1 MSSVL
6 QDFLREQGYAVCQYH
21 GGGEFSLLSAV
32 PDWFNWIWGEPAGEK
47 KTLRLG
53 DKSPFLENFLVEAH
67 TFWSSRKKEA
77 LTSGLWVETLRDEIG
92 MPYEISLQATALKIG
107 EQRVLSIQNQA
118 ETAAEETRILQ
129 TARDGLLV
137 HERLQKEIQKKE
149 ILLHCIIHDLSQP
162 LTAMRGCFEILGLE
176 EHTERVRQVVEV
188 GKQQSEQQEGMIREV
203 LKAFSADLQDSVAAG
218 AAPAALPNVLR
229 CAEETV
235 TAFAPM
241 FQAKG
246 LLLRIDPSMNS
257 RVNPRFGGHRG
268 WTVVGETS
276 RLKRIFSNLVE
287 NALRYA
293 PSKTTV
299 TIGIEEDPPYLKA
312 YVEDEGPGL
321 PADLKASEIFK
332 LFAKGKVGGGKA
344 GLGLYF
350 CKVTVERWGGSIGCE
365 SVTPH
370 GARFWFRL
378 LAAKNQDLTVA
389 TPASVVLPGAS
400 TEKTKQSPATA
411 ATAPVG
417 PLRILLA
424 DDDAAIR
431 ELTELLLTR
440 QGHKVIAVPSGQE
453 ALRALEKETFDVVLL
468 DDEMPR
474 LSGAETAKRIRAL
487 ERSNA
492 GGNAKHQF
500 ILSLSGNNTEA
511 DQRRMMEAGI
521 DACLSKPFYAEELNR
536 ALAQFAFPAAKLPAA
551 KKATNVQTPDAAS
564 AKDAAVGTVDAALL
578 QRVGGDAKLLARMI
592 QTFLADYPKKLA
604 QLGSAVRRKDAAA
617 LAAIAHALKG
627 SISIFDAGR
636 ARDCAQELQ
645 DMGRQKLISGAA
657 KTLARLEE
665 EIANLEKKLRGYTA
679 DINTTGSQL
688 GKGKARGKT
697 LETRAKY

>member
-6 QDFLREQGYAVCQYH
+6 QDFLREQGYAVCEYH
-21 GGGEFSLLSAV
+21 GGGEFSLLNMA
-32 PDWFNWIWGEPAGEK
+32 PEWFSWIWGSADDEK

-53 DKSPFLENFLVEAH
+53 DKSAFLENFLVEAH
-67 TFWSSRKKEA
+67 TFWSSRKKGE

-92 MPYEISLQATALKIG
+92 MPYEISLQAAALRIG

-118 ETAAEETRILQ
+118 ETAAEERRILQ

-176 EHTERVRQVVEV
+176 EHTERGRQVVEV
-188 GKQQSEQQEGMIREV
+188 GKQQSEQQEQMIREV
-203 LKAFSADLQDSVAAG
+203 LKAFSADLQESVAAG
-218 AAPAALPNVLR
+218 AAPAVLPNVLR

-235 TAFAPM
+235 TAFGPM

-246 LLLRIDPSMNS
+246 LVLRVDSALN
-257 RVNPRFGGHRG
+257 GHRG
-268 WTVVGETS
+268 WTVMGEST

-293 PSKTTV
+293 PPKTTV
-299 TIGIEEDPPYLKA
+299 TIGIKEDPPYLKA

-321 PADLKASEIFK
+321 PADLKTSEIFK
-332 LFAKGKVGGGKA
+332 LFAKGKEGGGKA

-365 SVTPH
+365 NVTPH

-378 LAAKNQDLTVA
+378 LAAKNQDVGA
-389 TPASVVLPGAS
+389 TNASAVSSAAS
-400 TEKTKQSPATA
+400 NEKTKQGAGTA
-411 ATAPVG
+411 ATVAVA

-424 DDDAAIR
+424 DDDTAIR

-453 ALRALEKETFDVVLL
+453 ALRTLEKEAFDVILL

-487 ERSNA
+487 EKSNTKA
-492 GGNAKHQF
+492 EVKHQF

-511 DQRRMMEAGI
+511 DQRRMMDAGI

-536 ALAQFAFPAAKLPAA
+536 ALAQFAFPVAKVPEA
-551 KKATNVQTPDAAS
+551 KRATNVQMPNAPSATDAG
-564 AKDAAVGTVDAALL
+564 AKDTAVGTVDAELL

-592 QTFLADYPKKLA
+592 HIFLADYPKKLA
-604 QLGSAVRRKDAAA
+604 LLGSAVRRKDAAA
-617 LAAIAHALKG
+617 LAATAHALKG
-627 SISIFDAGR
+627 SISIFDTGK
-636 ARDCAQELQ
+636 ARECAHELQ
-645 DMGRQKLISGAA
+645 DMGRQKQISGAA
-657 KTLARLEE
+657 KTLVRLEE

-679 DINTTGSQL
+679 DINTTGSQI
-688 GKGKARGKT
+688 GKGKAREKLHSTG
-697 LETRAKY
+697 AKK

>member
-6 QDFLREQGYAVCQYH
+6 QDFLREQGFALCQYH
-21 GGGEFSLLSAV
+21 GGGEFSLLCTA
-32 PDWFNWIWGEPAGEK
+32 PDWFHWIWGEPGGEK

-53 DKSPFLENFLVEAH
+53 DKSPFLENFLVAAH
-67 TFWSSRKKEA
+67 TFWSSRKKGA

-92 MPYEISLQATALKIG
+92 MPYEISLQATALQIG
-107 EQRVLSIQNQA
+107 EQRVLSIKDQA

-129 TARDGLLV
+129 TARDAQLL

-176 EHTERVRQVVEV
+176 EHTERARQVVEV
-188 GKQQSEQQEGMIREV
+188 GKQQSEQQEGMIHEV
-203 LKAFSADLQDSVAAG
+203 LQAFSAELQDRLAAG
-218 AAPAALPNVLR
+218 SAPRAWPDVR
-229 CAEETV
+229 KCAEETV

-246 LLLRIDPSMNS
+246 LLLRIDP
-257 RVNPRFGGHRG
+257 RLDGRRA
-268 WTVVGETS
+268 WTVRGES
-276 RLKRIFSNLVE
+276 ARLKRVFSNLVE

-312 YVEDEGPGL
+312 YVEDEGPGF
-321 PADLKASEIFK
+321 PADSKASEIFK

-378 LAAKNQDLTVA
+378 LAARQEDVPAA
-389 TPASVVLPGAS
+389 TPTPAVISGAS
-400 TEKTKQSPATA
+400 SEKQGARKA
-411 ATAPVG
+411 ATAPVA

-440 QGHKVIAVPSGQE
+440 QGHKVMAVPSGQE
-453 ALRALEKETFDVVLL
+453 ALRALEKEPFDVILL

-487 ERSNA
+487 EKSGA
-492 GGNAKHQF
+492 GSDAKHQF
-500 ILSLSGNNTEA
+500 ILSLSGNNTES
-511 DQRRMMEAGI
+511 DQRRMMEAGV

-536 ALAQFAFPAAKLPAA
+536 ALAQFAFPAAKTTEGKKRTGVSAA
-551 KKATNVQTPDAAS
+551 NPPSAADAARG
-564 AKDAAVGTVDAALL
+564 AVDAELL
-578 QRVGGDAKLLARMI
+578 QRVGGDAKLLTRMI
-592 QTFLADYPKKLA
+592 HIFLADYPKKLA
-604 QLGSAVRRKDAAA
+604 QLGRAVRRKDAVA
-617 LAAIAHALKG
+617 LAATAHALKG
-627 SISIFDAGR
+627 SISIFDTGK
-636 ARDCAQELQ
+636 ARECAQELQ
-645 DMGRQKLISGAA
+645 DMGRQKQISGAA

-665 EIANLEKKLRGYTA
+665 EIANLERKLRGYTA
-679 DINTTGSQL
+679 DINTTGSQP
-688 GKGKARGKT
+688 GKGKVRAKT
-697 LETRAKY
+697 LETRAKH

>member
-6 QDFLREQGYAVCQYH
+6 QDFLREQGYALCQYH
-21 GGGEFSLLSAV
+21 GGGEFSLLCTA
-32 PDWFNWIWGEPAGEK
+32 PEWFEWIWGEADGEK

-53 DKSPFLENFLVEAH
+53 DKSPFLENFLVAAH
-67 TFWSSRKKEA
+67 AFWSSRKKGA

-92 MPYEISLQATALKIG
+92 TPYDISLQATALQLG

-118 ETAAEETRILQ
+118 ETAAEETRVLQ
-129 TARDGLLV
+129 TARDAQLI
-137 HERLQKEIQKKE
+137 HERLQTEIQKKE

-176 EHTERVRQVVEV
+176 EHTERARQVVEV

-203 LKAFSADLQDSVAAG
+203 LQAFSAELGDRLAAG
-218 AAPAALPNVLR
+218 TAPAAWPDVLR

-246 LLLRIDPSMNS
+246 LVLRIA
-257 RVNPRFGGHRG
+257 PRLGGHRA
-268 WTVVGETS
+268 WTVVGEPT

-293 PSKTTV
+293 PSQTTV
-299 TIGIEEDPPYLKA
+299 TIGIEEDAPYLKA

-321 PADLKASEIFK
+321 PADSKASEIFK

-365 SVTPH
+365 SVTPR

-378 LAAKNQDLTVA
+378 LAARNQDVTAA
-389 TPASVVLPGAS
+389 TPASAVISGAS
-400 TEKTKQSPATA
+400 REKQSAA
-411 ATAPVG
+411 REATAPVA

-440 QGHKVIAVPSGQE
+440 QGHQVMAVPSGQE
-453 ALRALEKETFDVVLL
+453 ALRALEKEPFDVILL

-474 LSGAETAKRIRAL
+474 LSGAETAKRIRAT
-487 ERSNA
+487 EKSSA
-492 GGNAKHQF
+492 GSGAKHQF
-500 ILSLSGNNTEA
+500 ILSLSGNNTES
-511 DQRRMMEAGI
+511 DQRRMLEAGI

-536 ALAQFAFPAAKLPAA
+536 ALAQFAFPAAKTAEGKKPTGVSAA
-551 KKATNVQTPDAAS
+551 HPPSAGNAALG
-564 AKDAAVGTVDAALL
+564 AVDAELL
-578 QRVGGDAKLLARMI
+578 QRVGGDAKLLTRMI
-592 QTFLADYPKKLA
+592 HIFLADYPKKLA
-604 QLGSAVRRKDAAA
+604 QLAGAVRRKDPVA
-617 LAAIAHALKG
+617 LAATAHALKG
-627 SISIFDAGR
+627 SISIFDTGK
-636 ARDCAQELQ
+636 ARECAQELQ
-645 DMGRQKLISGAA
+645 DMGRQKQISGAA
-657 KTLARLEE
+657 KTLVRLEE

-679 DINTTGSQL
+679 DINTTGARP
-688 GKGKARGKT
+688 GKGKVRGKT
-697 LETRAKY
+697 LETRAKH

>member
-6 QDFLREQGYAVCQYH
+6 QDFLREQGYALCQYH
-21 GGGEFSLLSAV
+21 GGGEFSLLCTA
-32 PDWFNWIWGEPAGEK
+32 PDWFNWIWGEADGEK
-47 KTLRLG
+47 ETLRLG
-53 DKSPFLENFLVEAH
+53 DKSPFLENFLVAAH
-67 TFWSSRKKEA
+67 TFWNSRKKGA

-92 MPYEISLQATALKIG
+92 MQYEISLQATALQIG
-107 EQRVLSIQNQA
+107 EQRVLSIKNQA

-129 TARDGLLV
+129 TARDALLD

-176 EHTERVRQVVEV
+176 EHTERARQVVEV
-188 GKQQSEQQEGMIREV
+188 GKQQSEQQEEMIREV
-203 LKAFSADLQDSVAAG
+203 LKAFSAELQDSIAAG
-218 AAPAALPNVLR
+218 TAPGGLPNVLR

-246 LLLRIDPSMNS
+246 LLLRVDA
-257 RVNPRFGGHRG
+257 RLGGHRG
-268 WTVVGETS
+268 WAVMGEST

-312 YVEDEGPGL
+312 YVQDEGPGL
-321 PADLKASEIFK
+321 PADLQASEIFK

-365 SVTPH
+365 SVAPH
-370 GARFWFRL
+370 GSRFWFRL
-378 LAAKNQDLTVA
+378 LAARNQDVAVA
-389 TPASVVLPGAS
+389 TPAPAAVSGPGS
-400 TEKTKQSPATA
+400 GKTKPSAPRETA
-411 ATAPVG
+411 APVG

-440 QGHKVIAVPSGQE
+440 QGHTVMAVPSGQE
-453 ALRALEKETFDVVLL
+453 ALRALEQEFFDVILL

-487 ERSNA
+487 EKPHA
-492 GGNAKHQF
+492 GSSAKHQF

-536 ALAQFAFPAAKLPAA
+536 ALAQFAFPAANTADA
-551 KKATNVQTPDAAS
+551 KKLTGAAAANPPGATNATPGAMEDPE
-564 AKDAAVGTVDAALL
+564 LL
-578 QRVGGDAKLLARMI
+578 QRVGGDAKLLTRMI
-592 QTFLADYPKKLA
+592 HTFLADYPKKLA
-604 QLGSAVRRKDAAA
+604 RLGSAVRRKDPVA
-617 LAAIAHALKG
+617 LAATAHALKG
-627 SISIFDAGR
+627 SISIFDTGK
-636 ARDCAQELQ
+636 ARECAQELQ
-645 DMGRQKLISGAA
+645 DMGRQKQISGAA

-688 GKGKARGKT
+688 GRGKARGTT
-697 LETRAKY
+697 LRTRAKH

>member
-6 QDFLREQGYAVCQYH
+6 QDFLREQGYAVCEYH
-21 GGGEFSLLSAV
+21 GGGEFSLLSAA
-32 PDWFNWIWGEPAGEK
+32 PEWFSWIWGEPDGEK

-67 TFWSSRKKEA
+67 TFWSSRKKGE

-92 MPYEISLQATALKIG
+92 MPYEISLQATALKLG

-118 ETAAEETRILQ
+118 QTATEERRILQ
-129 TARDGLLV
+129 TARDGLLA
-137 HERLQKEIQKKE
+137 HERLQREVQKKE

-176 EHTERVRQVVEV
+176 EHTERARQVVEV

-203 LKAFSADLQDSVAAG
+203 LKAFSAELKDSIAAG
-218 AAPAALPNVLR
+218 AAPDALPNVLR

-246 LLLRIDPSMNS
+246 LVLRIDP
-257 RVNPRFGGHRG
+257 RLGGHRG
-268 WTVVGETS
+268 WTVVGEST
-276 RLKRIFSNLVE
+276 RLRRIFSNLVE

-293 PSKTTV
+293 PPKTTV
-299 TIGIEEDPPYLKA
+299 TIGIEQDPPYLKA

-332 LFAKGKVGGGKA
+332 LFAKGKEGGGKA

-365 SVTPH
+365 NVTPQ

-378 LAAKNQDLTVA
+378 LAAKNQDVA
-389 TPASVVLPGAS
+389 VALSTSAVISGAS
-400 TEKTKQSPATA
+400 SEKTKQSAGTA

-417 PLRILLA
+417 ALRILLA

-453 ALRALEKETFDVVLL
+453 ALRALEKEAFDVILL

-474 LSGAETAKRIRAL
+474 LSGAETAKRIRTL
-487 ERSNA
+487 EKSHA

-536 ALAQFAFPAAKLPAA
+536 ALARCAFPAANVREA
-551 KKATNVQTPDAAS
+551 KKAANVATPNAAKGKDDAG
-564 AKDAAVGTVDAALL
+564 AKDAGAGTVDAELL

-592 QTFLADYPKKLA
+592 HIFLADYPKKLT
-604 QLGSAVRRKDAAA
+604 QLGGAVRRKDAEA
-617 LAAIAHALKG
+617 LAATAHALKG
-627 SISIFDAGR
+627 SISIFDTGR

-645 DMGRQKLISGAA
+645 DMGRQKQISGAA

-688 GKGKARGKT
+688 GKGKAREK
-697 LETRAKY
+697 LHHARAKN

>member
-1 MSSVL
+1 MSSLL
-6 QDFLREQGYAVCQYH
+6 QDFLREQGYALCQYH
-21 GGGEFSLLSAV
+21 GGGEFSLLCTA
-32 PDWFNWIWGEPAGEK
+32 PDWFDWIWGGADGEK

-53 DKSPFLENFLVEAH
+53 DKSPFLENFLVAAH
-67 TFWSSRKKEA
+67 TFWSARKKGA

-92 MPYEISLQATALKIG
+92 TPYEISLEATALQIG
-107 EQRVLSIQNQA
+107 DERLLSIRNQA

-162 LTAMRGCFEILGLE
+162 LTAMRGCFEILGQE
-176 EHTERVRQVVEV
+176 EHTERARQVVEV
-188 GKQQSEQQEGMIREV
+188 GKQQSEQQEEMIREV
-203 LKAFSADLQDSVAAG
+203 LKAFSAELQDSIAAG
-218 AAPAALPNVLR
+218 TAPAALPNVLR

-241 FQAKG
+241 FEAKG
-246 LLLRIDPSMNS
+246 LVLRIDARLS
-257 RVNPRFGGHRG
+257 GHRG
-268 WTVVGETS
+268 WAVMGEST

-293 PSKTTV
+293 PPKTTV

-312 YVEDEGPGL
+312 YVQDEGPGL
-321 PADLKASEIFK
+321 PADLKASEIFR

-378 LAAKNQDLTVA
+378 LAARNQDVTVA
-389 TPASVVLPGAS
+389 TPASAVVSGAS
-400 TEKTKQSPATA
+400 SEKIKQSARRKATA
-411 ATAPVG
+411 LVG

-440 QGHKVIAVPSGQE
+440 QGHKVLAVPSGQE
-453 ALRALEKETFDVVLL
+453 ALRALEKEPFDVILL

-474 LSGAETAKRIRAL
+474 LSGAETAKRIRTL
-487 ERSNA
+487 EKSHA
-492 GGNAKHQF
+492 GSHAKHQF

-511 DQRRMMEAGI
+511 DQRRMVEAGI
-521 DACLSKPFYAEELNR
+521 DACLSKPFYADELNR
-536 ALAQFAFPAAKLPAA
+536 ALAQFPFPAAKTADA
-551 KKATNVQTPDAAS
+551 KKRTGGLAVNPPGATNAALG
-564 AKDAAVGTVDAALL
+564 AVDAELL
-578 QRVGGDAKLLARMI
+578 QRVGGDAKLLTRI
-592 QTFLADYPKKLA
+592 IHTFLADYPKKLA
-604 QLGSAVRRKDAAA
+604 QLGSAVRRKDTAV
-617 LAAIAHALKG
+617 LAATAHALKG
-627 SISIFDAGR
+627 SISIFDTGK
-636 ARDCAQELQ
+636 ARECAQELQ
-645 DMGRQKLISGAA
+645 DMGRQKQISGAA

-679 DINTTGSQL
+679 DIKTTGSQL

-697 LETRAKY
+697 LETRAKH

>member
-6 QDFLREQGYAVCQYH
+6 QDFLREQGYALCQYH
-21 GGGEFSLLSAV
+21 GGGEFSLLCTA
-32 PDWFNWIWGEPAGEK
+32 PDWFNWIWGEADSENKP
-47 KTLRLG
+47 LRLG
-53 DKSPFLENFLVEAH
+53 DKSPFLENFLVAAH
-67 TFWSSRKKEA
+67 TFWSSRKKGA

-92 MPYEISLQATALKIG
+92 MQYEISLQATALQIG
-107 EQRVLSIQNQA
+107 EQRVLSIKNQA

-129 TARDGLLV
+129 TARDGRLA

-176 EHTERVRQVVEV
+176 EHTERARQVVEV
-188 GKQQSEQQEGMIREV
+188 GKQQSAQQEEMIREV
-203 LKAFSADLQDSVAAG
+203 LQAFSAELQDSIAAG
-218 AAPAALPNVLR
+218 SAPAALPNVLR

-235 TAFAPM
+235 TAFAPV

-246 LLLRIDPSMNS
+246 LVLRIDACLS
-257 RVNPRFGGHRG
+257 GHRG
-268 WTVVGETS
+268 WTVMGEST

-312 YVEDEGPGL
+312 YVQDEGPGL

-378 LAAKNQDLTVA
+378 LAARNQDVPVA
-389 TPASVVLPGAS
+389 TPASAAISGARS
-400 TEKTKQSPATA
+400 EKTRPSARRE

-440 QGHKVIAVPSGQE
+440 QGHTVMAVPSGQE
-453 ALRALEKETFDVVLL
+453 ALRALEQEPFDVILL

-487 ERSNA
+487 ENSHA
-492 GGNAKHQF
+492 GSNAKHQF

-511 DQRRMMEAGI
+511 DQRRMMQAGI

-536 ALAQFAFPAAKLPAA
+536 ALAQFAFPAAKTADA
-551 KKATNVQTPDAAS
+551 KKPTGVAAANPLGATNAAQG
-564 AKDAAVGTVDAALL
+564 AVDLELL
-578 QRVGGDAKLLARMI
+578 QRVGGDAKLLTRMI
-592 QTFLADYPKKLA
+592 HTFLADYPKKLA
-604 QLGSAVRRKDAAA
+604 QLGSAVRRKDTVA
-617 LAAIAHALKG
+617 LAATAHALKG
-627 SISIFDAGR
+627 SISIFDTGK
-636 ARDCAQELQ
+636 ARECAQELQ
-645 DMGRQKLISGAA
+645 DMGRQKQISGAA
-657 KTLARLEE
+657 KSLARLEE

-697 LETRAKY
+697 LRTRAKH

>member
-6 QDFLREQGYAVCQYH
+6 QDFLREQGYALCQYH
-21 GGGEFSLLSAV
+21 GGGEFSLLCTA
-32 PDWFNWIWGEPAGEK
+32 PDWFNWIWGEADGEK

-53 DKSPFLENFLVEAH
+53 DKSPFLENFLVAAH
-67 TFWSSRKKEA
+67 TFWSSRKKGA

-92 MPYEISLQATALKIG
+92 MHYEISLQATALQIG

-118 ETAAEETRILQ
+118 EAAAEETRILQ

-176 EHTERVRQVVEV
+176 EHTERARQVVEV
-188 GKQQSEQQEGMIREV
+188 GKQQSEQQEEMIREV
-203 LKAFSADLQDSVAAG
+203 LQAFSAELQDSLAAG
-218 AAPAALPNVLR
+218 TAPAALPNVLS

-246 LLLRIDPSMNS
+246 LVLRIDPRVAS
-257 RVNPRFGGHRG
+257 RLGGPRA
-268 WTVVGETS
+268 WMVMGEST

-378 LAAKNQDLTVA
+378 LAARNQDVTVA
-389 TPASVVLPGAS
+389 TPASAAISSAS
-400 TEKTKQSPATA
+400 SEKIKPSARREA
-411 ATAPVG
+411 AAPVG

-440 QGHKVIAVPSGQE
+440 QGHKVKAVPGGQE
-453 ALRALEKETFDVVLL
+453 ALRALEKEPFDVILL

-474 LSGAETAKRIRAL
+474 LSGAETAKQIRAL
-487 ERSNA
+487 EKYNTGSD
-492 GGNAKHQF
+492 AKHQF

-536 ALAQFAFPAAKLPAA
+536 ALAQFAFPAPKTADA
-551 KKATNVQTPDAAS
+551 KKLTSVPAPNPPSASNAAPG
-564 AKDAAVGTVDAALL
+564 AVDAELL
-578 QRVGGDAKLLARMI
+578 QRVGGDAKLLTRVI
-592 QTFLADYPKKLA
+592 HTFLADYPKKLV
-604 QLGSAVRRKDAAA
+604 QLRSAVRRKDAAE
-617 LAAIAHALKG
+617 LAAAAHALKG
-627 SISIFDAGR
+627 SISIFDTGK
-636 ARDCAQELQ
+636 AREFAQELQ
-645 DMGRQKLISGAA
+645 DMGRQKQISGAA

-679 DINTTGSQL
+679 DINTAGSQR

-697 LETRAKY
+697 LGTRAKH